1 VADNVLV
8 ERLAQ
13 RIGGALG
20 DAVGIAPRLFL
31 KKLVADVLDRIE
43 MFPDFDPARDYKLTL
58 RQDEMT
64 EEEKARLP
72 AASADDIRLEW

>member
-1 VADNVLV
+1 V
-8 ERLAQ
+8 
-13 RIGGALG
+13 
-20 DAVGIAPRLFL
+20 APRLFL
-31 KKLVADVLDRIE
+31 KKLVADVLDRVDAFE
-43 MFPDFDPARDYKLTL
+43 EFNPALHYSLTL